1 MSWEVP
7 AGGIGSAGFTNTGLG
22 WDGTNL
28 LIGDFTNGRIVKTT
42 LDGAYVGE
50 IVLASA
56 PATSVQG
63 VAYDSSDGTYWVC
76 HAHATAGTIRQYNAS
91 GALLNTITPGVG
103 TQGPNGC
110 FYDAANDR
118 ILTVWPGFPNV
129 IRGYSC
135 STLST
140 TPVETITLSGLSGGY
155 VDGLALDPSTPTT
168 DLWVTVDGATEA
180 EPAFLS
186 KASRSTGAASS
197 TVVMPSSCEGIA
209 FVGGSSVYS
218 CHDQGFHLSVTNGNR
233 VWKLNPAT
241 GEESPGFKVRAKG
254 GSFTL
259 LTSSGN
265 QSVEGLGF
273 VPKVVFLFG
282 MFNGAGIASG
292 DAFGVAD
299 SQTRQWAMATRNND
313 AVTPTQC
320 DKVWDSTLVF
330 ACTDGLGASVCRASF
345 GSVTHDGFALKV
357 TNAALATR
365 RLHYLALGGDDVS
378 AYVGKFDLATG
389 TGTQAVTGVPFTP
402 KCVLISASLSNT
414 TEGIAS
420 NESRFALGAMTSA
433 AQWCATAYGL
443 DNLSAGDEQGVG
455 RTDAAIVRISDVFTT
470 TALAARSSLDASGFT
485 VNKSIAPGVSIRL
498 GYVAL
503 GGAALYALGAFN
515 QPTSTGDQAITGVG
529 FRPLGELFLSAGRVS
544 GTTPTAGSRI
554 MLGAAVSASDRR
566 SYVSTVLDGANP
578 TNSARDMDET
588 ACLIAASDG
597 GTPTRLATASF
608 VSQDADGFTVNWSA
622 ADATARQNFY
632 LAVGALPPTDASGR
646 LSERRNQ
653 SGVHFY
659 GSRR

>member
-7 AGGIGSAGFTNTGLG
+7 AGGSGSVGFTNTGLAY
-22 WDGTNL
+22 DGTNL

-42 LDGAYVGE
+42 LTGAYVGE

-76 HAHATAGTIRQYNAS
+76 HAHATAGTIRQYNSS
-91 GALLNTITPGVG
+91 GTLLNTITPGVG

-135 STLST
+135 ATLST

-155 VDGLALDPSTPTT
+155 VDGIALDPSTPTT

-197 TVVMPSSCEGIA
+197 TVVMPSSCESIA
-209 FVGGSSVYS
+209 FVGSSLYS

-233 VWKLNPAT
+233 VWKLDPTT
-241 GEESPGFKVRAKG
+241 GEEAYGFSVRAKG

-259 LTSSGN
+259 LTSTGN
-265 QSVEGLGF
+265 QAVSGLGF
-273 VPKVVFLFG
+273 VPKVVFVFG
-282 MFNGAGIASG
+282 MFNGAGIAYG

-299 SQTRQWAMATRNND
+299 SQTRQWAMSSRNND
-313 AVTPTQC
+313 NVTPTQC
-320 DKVWDSTLVF
+320 DKSWDSTLF
-330 ACTDGLGASVCRASF
+330 FHCTDGLGAVVCQAAF

-365 RLHYLALGGDDVS
+365 RLHYLALAGDDVE
-378 AYVGKFDLATG
+378 AYVSKFDLATG
-389 TGTQAVTGVPFTP
+389 TGNQAVTGVPFTP
-402 KCVLISASLSNT
+402 KCVLMSANLSNT
-414 TEGIAS
+414 TEGISAI
-420 NESRFALGAMTSA
+420 ESRFALGAMTSA
-433 AQWCATAYGL
+433 AQWCATSYAL
-443 DNLSAGDEQGVG
+443 DNLAAGDEQGVG

-470 TALAARSSLDASGFT
+470 TALAARTSLDANGFT
-485 VNKSIAPGVSIRL
+485 VNKSTAPGGSIRL

-503 GGAALYALGAFN
+503 GGPALYAVGAFN

-529 FRPLGELFLSAGRVS
+529 FRPLAELFLSAGRVAS
-544 GTTPTAGSRI
+544 TTPTGGSRT
-554 MLGAAVSASDRR
+554 MLGAAVSSTDRR
-566 SYVSTVLDGANP
+566 SYAATAQDAVNP

-588 ACLIAASDG
+588 ACLIAISDG
-597 GTPTRLATASF
+597 GTPTRLATAGF
-608 VSQDADGFTVNWSA
+608 VSQDSDGFTVNWSA

-632 LAVGALPPTDASGR
+632 LAVGAPPPTDASGR

-653 SGVHFY
+653 SGINFF
-659 GSRR
+659 GARR